1 MRIYNPSKYSYITI
15 VEIPKDEISK
25 IDMDICAQ
33 PRQTLKKYY
42 DQCAVK
48 PAILCNGGFF
58 SMETGDPTFTYK
70 DDNVEWSKDFFYREG
85 MGISNGS
92 LTFGNV
98 DKFPFEDFVSA
109 YPVLIRNGQKVK
121 INTADEINYK
131 ARRTV
136 LAYNGLYVYVIA
148 IESPGM
154 NFTQM
159 QNFLL
164 ELNVDYAINL
174 DGGGSTKILHDGKSI
189 TSVLNNRA
197 VDNVIAFYLL
207 PKKVYRVQVGAFK
220 LKSNATNLL
229 AKVRKEVGCQEAY
242 VKCVNGIYKV
252 QIGAFTNKQNAVNL
266 SNQLKA
272 KGYNVIITS

>member
-48 PAILCNGGFF
+48 PTILCNGGFF

-109 YPVLIRNGQKVK
+109 YPVLIKSVQKVK

-154 NFTQM
+154 NFAQM

-189 TSVLNNRA
+189 TSTLNNRA

-220 LKSNATNLL
+220 LKSNANSLL
-229 AKVRKEVGCQEAY
+229 EKVRKEVGCQEAY

-266 SNQLKA
+266 SNQLKE

>member
-154 NFTQM
+154 NFAQM

-220 LKSNATNLL
+220 LKSNANSLL
-229 AKVRKEVGCQEAY
+229 EKVRKEVGCQEAY

>member
-154 NFTQM
+154 NFAQM

-220 LKSNATNLL
+220 LKSNANSLL
-229 AKVRKEVGCQEAY
+229 EKVRKEVGCQEAY

-252 QIGAFTNKQNAVNL
+252 QIGAFTDKQNAVNL
-266 SNQLKA
+266 LNQLKE